1 MTVEKLIDKLS
12 KYPND
17 WNVVISVY
25 SEGDVDL
32 LPPEIDDSQPYNKII
47 IFSPNYEQIV
57 D

>member
-1 MTVEKLIDKLS
+1 MTVGELTDKLS

-25 SEGDVDL
+25 SEGEVDMF
-32 LPPEIDDSQPYNKII
+32 PPEIDDSQYYYKRI
-47 IFSPNYEQIV
+47 IFSPDYSEIA